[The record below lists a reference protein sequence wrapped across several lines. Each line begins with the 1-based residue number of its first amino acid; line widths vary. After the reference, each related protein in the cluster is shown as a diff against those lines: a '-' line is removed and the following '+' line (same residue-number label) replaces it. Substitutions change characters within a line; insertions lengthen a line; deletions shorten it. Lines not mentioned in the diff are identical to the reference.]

1 MSHHNGSSIICSHV
15 LQTSSLKSAT
25 SLPLIWFSVIIV
37 ISCMN
42 KLCFSSCVYI
52 LETSKLVLFCS
63 GVCYNYLIIFIRY
76 HLIVIYN
83 GCYSYFVA
91 WSVHMY
97 FDTLCM
103 YVCILYRCMYDCM
116 YILSH
121 KKHATLFFNYNY
133 SVSWSIF
140 ILFVPMETGMNT
152 VQSSYLIAWCCRE
165 CVTWL
170 HVTKITWELFLK
182 IKYVEFWR

>member
-1 MSHHNGSSIICSHV
+1 MSQHNGSSIICSHV

-103 YVCILYRCMYDCM
+103 YVYYIDVCMTVCTSWAIKNMLLCFSIIITAFLGRFSYFLYQWKQEWILYSLV
-116 YILSH
+116 I
-121 KKHATLFFNYNY
+121 
-133 SVSWSIF
+133 
-140 ILFVPMETGMNT
+140 
-152 VQSSYLIAWCCRE
+152 
-165 CVTWL
+165 
-170 HVTKITWELFLK
+170 
-182 IKYVEFWR
+182 